1 MTKKEFLI
9 ITIKAAAYAI
19 AAAGAIALTFE
30 IIKNVIFSILN
41 M

>member
-1 MTKKEFLI
+1 MSKKEF
-9 ITIKAAAYAI
+9 IKAVLTAAAYAT